1 MSEDAMGGGRGAGGT
16 EGGVGAFLLGVAMAS
31 AGAYLVT
38 SRVVVTTGGWRLWG
52 VSGFGMSLIPFMAG
66 VAILFFNGRNP
77 LGWLLSLAG
86 ITIIFAG
93 ILMNLDVYFQPTSLF
108 STLVMLGL
116 LMGGIGLIARSLR
129 PWT

>member
-1 MSEDAMGGGRGAGGT
+1 MGSGRGAGGT
-16 EGGVGAFLLGVAMAS
+16 EGGVGAFLLGVVMAS

-38 SRVVVTTGGWRLWG
+38 SRVVVTTGEWRLWG

-66 VAILFFNGRNP
+66 VALLFFNGRNP

-86 ITIIFAG
+86 VTIIFAG

-108 STLVMLGL
+108 STLMMLGL

>member
-1 MSEDAMGGGRGAGGT
+1 MSEDAMGSGRGAGGT

-52 VSGFGMSLIPFMAG
+52 VSSFGMSLIPFMAG
-66 VAILFFNGRNP
+66 VALLFFNGRNL
-77 LGWLLSLAG
+77 LGWLLTLSGVA
-86 ITIIFAG
+86 IIFAG
-93 ILMNLDVYFQPTSLF
+93 VLMNLDVYFQPTSLF
-108 STLVMLGL
+108 STLMMLGL